1 MKAIMN
7 GFLVVVVMWCG
18 DANCGIVGE
27 AVAVWRDREMV
38 VVGMGGGCDMVH
50 EVVEAWA
57 TAKFE
62 NVGPS
67 LEATMVSTDAAY
79 NKIST
84 GMLSRHGD
92 PYSLI
97 ISRKEYQIGSDGNL
111 QRVGLFINMEPKTRH
126 LVSEPHDHCHLVV
139 SGLAAHSGIHEGV
152 ELVEI
157 NVVEAWAAAKFEN
170 VGPSLEAT
178 VV

>member
-7 GFLVVVVMWCG
+7 GFMVVVVMWCG

-50 EVVEAWA
+50 EVVEVWA

-67 LEATMVSTDAAY
+67 LEATMVFYA
-79 NKIST
+79 
-84 GMLSRHGD
+84 
-92 PYSLI
+92 LI
-97 ISRKEYQIGSDGNL
+97 IVQMKNSRFRTPTYQMEVRESRL
-111 QRVGLFINMEPKTRH
+111 QAVCSCSN
-126 LVSEPHDHCHLVV
+126 LVSWDPDYKQ
-139 SGLAAHSGIHEGV
+139 
-152 ELVEI
+152 LVEKYYKT
-157 NVVEAWAAAKFEN
+157 VVNQKFEFHHQEVN
-170 VGPSLEAT
+170 HQKSKFTIHNPYAVKEC
-178 VV
+178 